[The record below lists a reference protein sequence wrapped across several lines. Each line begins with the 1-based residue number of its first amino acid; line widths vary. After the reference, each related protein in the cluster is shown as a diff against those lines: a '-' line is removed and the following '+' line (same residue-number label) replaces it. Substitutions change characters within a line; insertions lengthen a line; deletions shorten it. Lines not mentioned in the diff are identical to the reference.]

1 MAKNDNCS
9 SGAYKERKS
18 SLRHVIL
25 PNTERGHRLNIV
37 KSPFTGRYVL
47 AKEFSPVEKE
57 FAEKSASLQRDDSFF
72 DLYNAYRQF
81 DEDGTMDNE
90 LRLAMLWETVWLF
103 HQNFTFKGNYSVE
116 EFKKSYPFFVEAI
129 LKLVNNYNI
138 PPLVKADL
146 CRHAGLF
153 SRCRDFVADVPLDS
167 DERELFEYVCMLAAH
182 GNRYPIRFSNVWDF
196 ITVRNV
202 RTSPSVY
209 WFYEE
214 FLY

>member
-1 MAKNDNCS
+1 MAKNDS
-9 SGAYKERKS
+9 SGSYVYKERKS
-18 SLRHVIL
+18 PLRHVIL
-25 PNTERGHRLNIV
+25 PNTGRGHRLGIM

-47 AKEFSPVEKE
+47 AKDFSPVEKE
-57 FAEKSASLQRDDSFF
+57 IVEKSASLQRDDSFF

-103 HQNFTFKGNYSVE
+103 HQNFTFKGNYNAE
-116 EFKKSYPFFVEAI
+116 DFNKAYPFFAEAV
-129 LKLVNNYNI
+129 LKLVNCYNI

-153 SRCRDFVADVPLDS
+153 SRCRDFVADIPLDG
-167 DERELFEYVCMLAAH
+167 DERELLEHVCMLAARGDRH
-182 GNRYPIRFSNVWDF
+182 PIRFGNVWDF
-196 ITVRNV
+196 IKVRNV